1 LLHIAALGARASQR
15 PLARYDKHMDVIA
28 RSELCDEAI
37 FKQMIEWNKKKLNG
51 TKKQRVVI
59 LDVADCCVAKN
70 APRLH
75 NLTGTR
81 RQLVSFLY
89 IN

>member
-1 LLHIAALGARASQR
+1 MSAVS
-15 PLARYDKHMDVIA
+15 
-28 RSELCDEAI
+28 DEAI
-37 FKQMIEWNKKKLNG
+37 FNQMIEWHKKKLNV
-51 TKKQRVVI
+51 KKKLRVVI